1 MGMLRKETKNII
13 LIEVDADEKR
23 AAYLRGNDVQE
34 LIIERTEEP
43 ARIGDIYYGKVS
55 GVNDAIHAAFVDIGV
70 GRNCF
75 LPFSDYPEKMKK
87 GDRVFVQIAKDEI
100 KTKPARLTGYISVPG
115 RFLIFMPNSQRGGVS
130 KNITERQERLRL
142 KKTMEDLKSSFGG
155 AWISRTQASGRPEKE
170 IISDGTFLAAV
181 WKEIEIEKS
190 KDIKTGPVYCMQD
203 FTPKIIREM
212 LNDKTNAVYVEPDAE
227 FEKAKMY
234 LKRIAPDQKAV
245 LAANSENRSLF
256 EIYGVE
262 KVIRNLTKPS
272 VSLPSGGEIVIQS
285 TEALTAID
293 VNSKGFKK
301 KGSVESTSFLTNK
314 EAAKEIMRQ
323 IRIRNIGGII
333 VCDLIDMEKSLHKQE
348 IYDIMKEEASFD
360 RAKIDILPLNRLGLV
375 EITRQRLEDNIL
387 EKVSVKCS
395 HCDGSGRVLSP
406 LTMLIR
412 IKRHLMKNK
421 NNLQGV
427 SVNIFVHPTVADMF
441 TEEAIDALSL
451 ATGKRIRMRADY
463 KISEQEYEIE

>member
-1 MGMLRKETKNII
+1 MLRKEVKNII

-23 AAYLRGNDVQE
+23 AAYLRGREVQE
-34 LIIERTEEP
+34 LIIERKEEP
-43 ARIGDIYYGKVS
+43 SRIGDIYYGRVS
-55 GVNDAIHAAFVDIGV
+55 GVNNAIHAAFADIGA

-75 LPFSDYPEKMKK
+75 LPFSDYPEEIKK
-87 GDRVFVQIAKDEI
+87 GARVFVQIAKDEI

-115 RFLIFMPNSQRGGVS
+115 RFLIFMPNSHRGGVS
-130 KNITERQERLRL
+130 KNITDRKERFRL
-142 KKTMEDLKSSFGG
+142 KKIMGELQSGFGG
-155 AWISRTQASGRPEKE
+155 AWIARTQASGRPEKE
-170 IISDGTFLAAV
+170 IKSDGKFIASV
-181 WKEIEIEKS
+181 WHQIEKEKV
-190 KDIKTGPVYCMQD
+190 KDIKTGQVYCMQD
-203 FTPKIIREM
+203 FIPKILREM
-212 LNDKTNAVYVEPDAE
+212 LNDKTNAVYVEPAAE
-227 FEKAKMY
+227 FEKAKSY
-234 LKRIAPDQKAV
+234 LKQTAPDRKAV
-245 LAANSENRSLF
+245 LASNKEKRSLF

-262 KVIRNLTKPS
+262 KVIRDLTKPT
-272 VSLPSGGEIVIQS
+272 VALPSGGEIVIQS

-301 KGSVESTSFLTNK
+301 KGSVEDTSFLTNK

-323 IRIRNIGGII
+323 IRLRNIGGII
-333 VCDLIDMEKSLHKQE
+333 VCDLIDMEKSLHRKG
-348 IYDIMKEEASFD
+348 IYDIMKEAASFD

-406 LTMLIR
+406 RTMLIR

-421 NNLQGV
+421 KSIHGV
-427 SVNIFVHPTVADMF
+427 SVNIFVHPSVADMF
-441 TEEAIDALSL
+441 TEDAIDALSE
-451 ATGKRIRMRADY
+451 ATGKRIRIRADY

>member
-1 MGMLRKETKNII
+1 MIRKEVKNII
-13 LIEVDADEKR
+13 LVEVDEDEKR
-23 AAYLRGNDVQE
+23 AAYLRGREVQE
-34 LIIERTEEP
+34 LIIERKEEP
-43 ARIGDIYYGKVS
+43 SRIGDIYYGRVA
-55 GVNDAIHAAFVDIGV
+55 GVNNAIHAAFADIGS

-75 LPFSDYPEKMKK
+75 LPFSDYPEKIKK
-87 GDRVFVQIAKDEI
+87 GARVFVQIAKDEI

-115 RFLIFMPNSQRGGVS
+115 RFLIFMPNSNRGGVS
-130 KNITERQERLRL
+130 KNITDRKERFRL
-142 KKTMEDLKSSFGG
+142 KKIMGALHSEYGG
-155 AWISRTQASGRPEKE
+155 AWIARTQASDRPEKE
-170 IISDGTFLAAV
+170 IKSDGKFIASV
-181 WKEIEIEKS
+181 WRQIEKE
-190 KDIKTGPVYCMQD
+190 KGGDVKTGQIYCMQD

-212 LNDKTNAVYVEPDAE
+212 LNDKTNGIYVEPAAE
-227 FEKAKMY
+227 FEKARSY
-234 LKRIAPDQKAV
+234 LKQTAPDKKAV
-245 LAANSENRSLF
+245 LSPNKEKRSLF

-272 VSLPSGGEIVIQS
+272 VALPSGGEIVIQS

-301 KGSVESTSFLTNK
+301 KGSVEDTSFLTNK

-323 IRIRNIGGII
+323 IRLRNIGGII
-333 VCDLIDMEKSLHKQE
+333 VCDLIDMEKSLHRQG
-348 IYDIMKEEASFD
+348 IYDIMKEAASFD

-406 LTMLIR
+406 RTMLIR

-421 NNLQGV
+421 KNIHGV
-427 SVNIFVHPTVADMF
+427 SVNIFVHPSVADMF
-441 TEEAIDALSL
+441 TEDAIDALSA
-451 ATGKRIRMRADY
+451 ATGKRIRIRADY
-463 KISEQEYEIE
+463 KISEQEYEVE